1 MDLQTALG
9 AGDQRAGPV
18 VADVGVGG
26 ERLRV
31 LPAGR
36 ETHLGDQR
44 PRLLA
49 ASGRWD
55 GRRALPEGSLG
66 SLLLSLQGLQ
76 ERTPSA
82 ESPP

>member
-1 MDLQTALG
+1 MDLQAALG

-36 ETHLGDQR
+36 ETHLRDQR

-49 ASGRWD
+49 TSGRWD
-55 GRRALPEGSLG
+55 GRGALPEGSLG

-76 ERTPSA
+76 EWMPSA
-82 ESPP
+82 ESPA